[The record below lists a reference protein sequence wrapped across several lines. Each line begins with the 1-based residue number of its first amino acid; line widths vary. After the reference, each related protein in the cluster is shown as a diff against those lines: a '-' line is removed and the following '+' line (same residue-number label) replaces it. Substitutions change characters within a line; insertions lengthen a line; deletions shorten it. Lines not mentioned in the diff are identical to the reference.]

1 MRWNIISKGNL
12 FRSISVLMEHLKT
25 ILLRILRGFLLFLA
39 LMIDRLHHYIRELRL
54 LRKTMEVA
62 KKRIR
67 ATEDASAEKLQAL
80 GEESTTLR
88 NTISKLE
95 SEVEAKTKE
104 ANDAETETD
113 ALRKQSEEYLLE
125 YDRLLE
131 DNQNL
136 RNQLESTDNGS
147 SRSC

>member
-1 MRWNIISKGNL
+1 
-12 FRSISVLMEHLKT
+12 
-25 ILLRILRGFLLFLA
+25 
-39 LMIDRLHHYIRELRL
+39 MIDRLHHYIRELRL

-62 KKRIR
+62 KKQIR
-67 ATEDASAEKLQAL
+67 ASEDASAEKLKAL
-80 GEESTTLR
+80 AEESTTLR
-88 NTISKLE
+88 NKITKLE

-104 ANDAETETD
+104 ANDAEAETD

-136 RNQLESTDNGS
+136 RNQLETIEHVS
-147 SRSC
+147 S